1 MSINLISASIQVAG
15 LVTCFDMKLQVF
27 IHGVD
32 VVEDVL
38 HYPGDDTHTVCVVEI
53 PLRIQHKLTAEKK
66 MGKFIYTLVS
76 LTRTSMVWVFPEDVW
91 PYAKIVPLYPSRTST
106 KQHKASFLELLFCLF
121 YYLWLTFHNPLGAG
135 IIHLLLTRAG
145 LKDSVEHVRFA
156 LEDNAQGI
164 C

>member
-66 MGKFIYTLVS
+66 WGS
-76 LTRTSMVWVFPEDVW
+76 LF
-91 PYAKIVPLYPSRTST
+91 
-106 KQHKASFLELLFCLF
+106 
-121 YYLWLTFHNPLGAG
+121 
-135 IIHLLLTRAG
+135 IHLFL
-145 LKDSVEHVRFA
+145 
-156 LEDNAQGI
+156 
-164 C
+164 